1 MQLQNLTGIE
11 ISPPREIRVLLL
23 DDSDYDRQR
32 IRRLGARIADFPLT
46 LDEVATLAELETAL
60 RHEIY
65 DVILVDYR
73 LAEGTGLQALDRIS
87 ATATH
92 YGAGRIMITG
102 REDID
107 AAVKAMRSGC
117 HDFLSKDTM
126 SAEILRDAM
135 LNAISLAR
143 RNAHVQQQMALQR
156 EIFRDCMVTTLL
168 DSEVRNSIGAIVQTE
183 LAYRS
188 DAQATDGM
196 IAAMADADEFIFR
209 ASAG

>member
-1 MQLQNLTGIE
+1 MQLQNSTGIE

-23 DDSDYDRQR
+23 DDSDYDRRR

-60 RHEIY
+60 KHKIY

-126 SAEILRDAM
+126 SAEVLRDAM

-156 EIFRDCMVTTLL
+156 EIFRDCMVATLK

-183 LAYRS
+183 LAHQS
-188 DAQATDGM
+188 GAQATDGM
-196 IAAMADADEFIFR
+196 IAAMADADEFIFC

>member
-1 MQLQNLTGIE
+1 MQLQKLAGME
-11 ISPPREIRVLLL
+11 ISPLRGIRVLLL

-60 RHEIY
+60 KHEIY

-117 HDFLSKDTM
+117 HDFLPKDTM
-126 SAEILRDAM
+126 SAEVLRDAM

-143 RNAHVQQQMALQR
+143 RNAYVQQQMALQR
-156 EIFRDCMVTTLL
+156 EIFRDCMVATLK

-188 DAQATDGM
+188 GAQATDGM
-196 IAAMADADEFIFR
+196 IAAMANADEFIFR